1 MRHHFFVCTN
11 RRAEHGPKPSCA
23 GNASEEV
30 LFALRDERERR
41 GLSVDIFITAAGCLG
56 RCPSSG
62 AAIVVYPEGVW
73 YTGVTVAD
81 VPELVEQHMVNG
93 RPVERLRDSAL
104 R

>member
-1 MRHHFFVCTN
+1 MKHHFFVCTN
-11 RRAEHGPKPSCA
+11 RRPAHGPKPSCA
-23 GNASEEV
+23 GNGSEEV

-41 GLSVDIFITAAGCLG
+41 GLSVDIYITAAGCLG
-56 RCPSSG
+56 RCPTAG
-62 AAIVVYPEGVW
+62 ASIVVYPEGVW

-93 RPVERLRDSAL
+93 RVVERLRDSQL